1 MQWFEV
7 ANNSQYIQTQKH
19 VCVCMRVC
27 VRGNL
32 ANRSVTTAMCLLMP
46 CIYICS
52 CEVLFSQTSG
62 PPTDEAWY
70 ADHLVTEETQAKVVH
85 SLFFTFTLLILILTL
100 DMLVTWLLWKHR
112 QR

>member
-1 MQWFEV
+1 
-7 ANNSQYIQTQKH
+7 
-19 VCVCMRVC
+19 
-27 VRGNL
+27 
-32 ANRSVTTAMCLLMP
+32 MCLLMP

-52 CEVLFSQTSG
+52 CEVLSSQTSG

-85 SLFFTFTLLILILTL
+85 ILFFTFTILILIFTI
-100 DMLVTWLLWKHR
+100 DMLVTWLLRLLWKHG